1 MRIIALMNQKGGV
14 GKTTTTV
21 NLGAALAEAGQR
33 VCLIDLDPQAHLTI
47 NYGVDPSPEMVNLYD
62 VMVEGRGFLEAVRK
76 IEDNI
81 ALVPGSIDL
90 AAAEIELVSVIGRE
104 TILKEKLETAQH
116 DFDYI
121 LLDCPPSLGLLTINA
136 LALASEVII
145 PMQAHF
151 LALQGVAKLLETVQ
165 LVSKRINPK
174 LKVSGIALTMFDA
187 QTKLTSEV
195 VNELQSFI
203 ESAEGQPLPWAG
215 ARIFQSKIRRNIKLA
230 ESPSFGQT
238 IIKYGPT
245 SNGAA
250 DYRALAREVMEM
262 TEATP
267 VPAPTK
273 APAVVAPVAPSAPPV
288 KPPTVS
294 AVRAP
299 APTPAPVVAKTQA
312 PSVPAPRP
320 ASTPAASP
328 TAKAPAVS
336 APVRAPAAPATPAP
350 KKVEAT
356 VNPTLDPA
364 KLAAAKVAPPAPPA
378 PSNGPRSP
386 PPHRHREEE
395 TRRHRDRRADRAVTR
410 PAGAGIS
417 QQRNDPDSHPAPH
430 RLDAHRRICGVP
442 LRHDASAAGRRPA
455 LPASDK
461 TLHFLSYG
469 VISGCLY
476 LALWVGGMSIKRA
489 GLMVL
494 FIVASFGV
502 FDEILQA
509 PVGRDPELL
518 DWIADVSAAIVAVTC
533 FTILRV
539 VLSRTSA
546 KPAIEPA
553 PTE

>member
-267 VPAPTK
+267 APAPTK

-378 PSNGPRSP
+378 PVERP
-386 PPHRHREEE
+386 
-395 TRRHRDRRADRAVTR
+395 AVT
-410 PAGAGIS
+410 PTPPS
-417 QQRNDPDSHPAPH
+417 
-430 RLDAHRRICGVP
+430 
-442 LRHDASAAGRRPA
+442 
-455 LPASDK
+455 
-461 TLHFLSYG
+461 
-469 VISGCLY
+469 
-476 LALWVGGMSIKRA
+476 
-489 GLMVL
+489 
-494 FIVASFGV
+494 
-502 FDEILQA
+502 
-509 PVGRDPELL
+509 PEK
-518 DWIADVSAAIVAVTC
+518 
-533 FTILRV
+533 
-539 VLSRTSA
+539 
-546 KPAIEPA
+546 KPAATETAELIER
-553 PTE
+553 